1 MYMGTI
7 IDSEPTPIPILIS
20 TRAPIPGR
28 IQLTGDKS
36 TREDRCMASGDR
48 SCLDDNTDDENGD
61 IYQYSVL
68 SREDLS

>member
-1 MYMGTI
+1 
-7 IDSEPTPIPILIS
+7 
-20 TRAPIPGR
+20 
-28 IQLTGDKS
+28 
-36 TREDRCMASGDR
+36 MASGDR